1 MSWRLYAAFRSAFR
15 IVSLSFQVAPFIKL
29 LWVLN
34 DKAISRFVS
43 ILNEDLVWFP
53 MWKEEQNYHKG
64 ETSQEVKLPCSSKR
78 HLIRSKSYNTMA
90 FCSPNC
96 AAWLRCWSFVSQ
108 VLGTSTLGY
117 VTSFTWRQP
126 SRPAWSHD
134 YEAKQLFW
142 ERSGE
147 KDRLFCRR
155 PVKSFHFFRKFVCL
169 VVFRQDN

>member
-53 MWKEEQNYHKG
+53 VWKEEQNYHKG

-78 HLIRSKSYNTMA
+78 HLIRSKSYNNGILLTQ
-90 FCSPNC
+90 
-96 AAWLRCWSFVSQ
+96 LRCMAEMLIFCLSGPGNQYTRIRDVFYV
-108 VLGTSTLGY
+108 TSTLSPSL
-117 VTSFTWRQP
+117 VTWLCSKTIVLGKIRREGPFILSTTSEIFSFFPQVRLLSSIP
-126 SRPAWSHD
+126 SR
-134 YEAKQLFW
+134 
-142 ERSGE
+142 
-147 KDRLFCRR
+147 
-155 PVKSFHFFRKFVCL
+155 
-169 VVFRQDN
+169 